1 MPASYPRYVPK
12 DLYSDY
18 LVDYATR
25 LGIDVRLGERVDEI
39 RLSEDGRWRVEGLHS
54 AWNTKVV
61 VVATGRHRI
70 PVTPDWP
77 FKSSF
82 RGQILH
88 AAAYRNGREFAGC
101 RAVVVGIGNS
111 GAEIAVDLVEHG
123 ASSVSIAVRS
133 TPPISAREIAGIP
146 VQLLGMLLAP
156 APPALVDR
164 IGSHLRLK
172 ATGDLTRF
180 GLGREAWGPFT
191 ARRPPVIDA
200 GFLELLTAGR
210 IDARPAVES
219 FTPDGVKFAD
229 GSEAGADVVVGA
241 TGYATGLET
250 LIRTPGAVDHR
261 GLPTRS
267 GEASGL
273 FFAGFAESPRGQLF
287 ESARSAGPLARSIE
301 RYLRRDT

>member
-1 MPASYPRYVPK
+1 MIGAGASGLAVSAALRQRGLNPVVLDGDSRIGGSWARRYDRLCLHTTRRFSGLPGHPMPASYPRYVPK

-39 RLSEDGRWRVEGLHS
+39 RLSKDGRWRVEGLHS
-54 AWNTKVV
+54 AWDTKVV

-180 GLGREAWGPFT
+180 GLGREAWGHS
-191 ARRPPVIDA
+191 PPA
-200 GFLELLTAGR
+200 A
-210 IDARPAVES
+210 
-219 FTPDGVKFAD
+219 
-229 GSEAGADVVVGA
+229 
-241 TGYATGLET
+241 
-250 LIRTPGAVDHR
+250 
-261 GLPTRS
+261 
-267 GEASGL
+267 
-273 FFAGFAESPRGQLF
+273 
-287 ESARSAGPLARSIE
+287 
-301 RYLRRDT
+301 LR